1 MLKFKKITKNIVFSG
16 YMISSLMFV
25 NTVSANDYTVQI
37 GAYKYLSQRTINS
50 AERFG
55 QIFKSKTS
63 TNLTRIQI
71 GSFANRYEAASLLK
85 QLRSAG
91 YSDAY
96 ITLLNADFMAN
107 STDNYALRSEN
118 SNQYTSEAN
127 NLDSIAT
134 NLNTTNAPPAE
145 ATFDNLT
152 EDEKSKATY
161 LDGSLR
167 IFENGE
173 FMTVAKYRSS
183 R

>member
-1 MLKFKKITKNIVFSG
+1 MLKFKKITKNIIFSG
-16 YMISSLMFV
+16 CMISSLIFV

-55 QIFKSKTS
+55 QIFKSKTN

-96 ITLLNADFMAN
+96 ITLLNTDITSN
-107 STDNYALRSEN
+107 STDNYALRSGD
-118 SNQYTSEAN
+118 SSQYVSDVN
-127 NLDSIAT
+127 NLDIT
-134 NLNTTNAPPAE
+134 TTNAPIVE

-161 LDGSLR
+161 LDGDLR
-167 IFENGE
+167 IFENGQ
-173 FMTVAKYRSS
+173 FMTVAQYRSS